1 MDDLNK
7 ATKHTHF
14 VPIIIFVLLAM
25 GILALVVSQV
35 GQGGSVDLRS
45 RASRNT
51 FLTPGDDGLSLQ
63 QDLNK
68 LGTDPTTADDQS
80 LDSLR

>member
-1 MDDLNK
+1 MDDLK
-7 ATKHTHF
+7 KTAKHVHF
-14 VPIIIFVLLAM
+14 VPIIIFVLLAVAL
-25 GILALVVSQV
+25 LAVVVGQV

-63 QDLNK
+63 QDLNN
-68 LGTDPTTADDQS
+68 LGQDPTTPDDQS
-80 LDSLR
+80 LDSLQ